1 MSEKESKFK
10 KEIEEIYKS
19 QHLKKEIKP
28 TEEDIRKLSR
38 ITLVLKSLGYF
49 FIIFYLIAYLK
60 IEPMYGYLNKIP
72 DVSSDFGLFDIFFA
86 FFSFGCIY
94 HAVVDMF
101 QRLKKLF
108 KKDNQE

>member
-19 QHLKKEIKP
+19 QYLKKEIKP
-28 TEEDIRKLSR
+28 TEEDIRKFNR

-49 FIIFYLIAYLK
+49 FIILYLILFLK
-60 IEPMYGYLNKIP
+60 IEPILSLFNNIP
-72 DVSSDFGLFDIFFA
+72 MSGGFGIFITFASIVFIYFAIVDIFR
-86 FFSFGCIY
+86 
-94 HAVVDMF
+94 
-101 QRLKKLF
+101 RLKKLF

>member
-1 MSEKESKFK
+1 MMSEKESKFK

-49 FIIFYLIAYLK
+49 FIVLYLLLFLK
-60 IEPMYGYLNKIP
+60 IEPILSLFNNIP
-72 DVSSDFGLFDIFFA
+72 MSDGFITFLTFVSLGFIYFA
-86 FFSFGCIY
+86 I
-94 HAVVDMF
+94 VDMF
-101 QRLKKLF
+101 ERLKKLL
-108 KKDNQE
+108 KKNNQE